1 MDKQWG
7 SLLHNGI
14 LSNNKM
20 EQKYWHILQQMQL
33 KNYAHSR
40 NQTQKMSVWSHLGK
54 MPRRDQYLE
63 TESKLVI
70 SGVESEAGL

>member
-1 MDKQWG
+1 MG
-7 SLLHNGI
+7 LTLHTGI
-14 LSNNKM
+14 LFNNKM
-20 EQKYWHILQQMQL
+20 EQKYWYILQQMQL

-40 NQTQKMSVWSHLGK
+40 SQTQKILVWSHLGK
-54 MPRRDQYLE
+54 MSRRDQYLE